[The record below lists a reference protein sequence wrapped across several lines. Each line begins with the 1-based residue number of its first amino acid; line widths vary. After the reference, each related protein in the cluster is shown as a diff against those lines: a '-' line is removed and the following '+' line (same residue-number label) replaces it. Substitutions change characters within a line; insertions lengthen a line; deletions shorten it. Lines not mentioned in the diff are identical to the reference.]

1 MGSKLLDREKRM
13 GKIKIMKKK
22 EELKWIKQ
30 LRSLNILEVSLTPD
44 GLEISST
51 PQDFHGDINAAY
63 FSKEDLNELIK
74 ELEML
79 RDKTPSRNE
88 IQRHSNYEME
98 LSYQNEKLM
107 EIQNV
112 NQ

>member
-1 MGSKLLDREKRM
+1 M
-13 GKIKIMKKK
+13 
-22 EELKWIKQ
+22 
-30 LRSLNILEVSLTPD
+30 
-44 GLEISST
+44 
-51 PQDFHGDINAAY
+51 
-63 FSKEDLNELIK
+63 NELIK
-74 ELEML
+74 ELEIL
-79 RDKTPSRNE
+79 RDKTPTRNE